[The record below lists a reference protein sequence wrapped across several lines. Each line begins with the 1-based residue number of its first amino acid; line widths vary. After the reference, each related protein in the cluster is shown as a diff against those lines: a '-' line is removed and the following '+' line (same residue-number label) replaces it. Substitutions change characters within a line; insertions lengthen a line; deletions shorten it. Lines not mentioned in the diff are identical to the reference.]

1 MFGVWHRAFPSV
13 FVGETVRSCPPLL
26 GLLTIDKGI
35 PLHSSSRLIHLAP
48 KLSVHARNI
57 QQYTQHTCLCFIIP
71 TKRAFFEFLWC
82 VPYNSLSQ
90 GATGPKAS
98 FERMSKE
105 NQPVLCC
112 YLNMTVAGRHNVNL
126 STLPTIDKANS
137 SLHKKAARKR
147 LRDTMYLKRQ
157 SYRG

>member
-1 MFGVWHRAFPSV
+1 MQCIALRHRSSAGEMWCRQPGEAHHICIPTVGTRRTELQSTRQRSSMFGVWHRAFPSV
-13 FVGETVRSCPPLL
+13 FVGETARSCPPLL

-35 PLHSSSRLIHLAP
+35 PLQASSRLIHLAP

-105 NQPVLCC
+105 N
-112 YLNMTVAGRHNVNL
+112 
-126 STLPTIDKANS
+126 
-137 SLHKKAARKR
+137 
-147 LRDTMYLKRQ
+147 
-157 SYRG
+157 